1 MSYYNDGYDC
11 LLDMGKAEEE
21 KQKKNKIDD

>member
-21 KQKKNKIDD
+21 KQKKKQN